1 MLKTFTS
8 LFLKLALLAGLS
20 APALAANDNPVELV
34 RDTSRQ
40 VLDLLKK
47 DDGKNGRQVRA
58 QVEALVLSNF
68 DFKRMTAYAV
78 GQGWRQADA
87 GQQAEL
93 TRQFQTLL
101 VRSYSST
108 MNRFKNA
115 QVDIKPN
122 VIASA
127 DGRETTVKSEV
138 TLPSNGDRKPVAID
152 YTFYKSP
159 QGWKVYNVSVEGLSL
174 ITTYRNQFNDEIR
187 KGGVDGLI
195 KSLQDKNAALAA
207 KGA

>member
-1 MLKTFTS
+1 MLKTLNS
-8 LFLKLALLAGLS
+8 LILKLALLAGLS
-20 APALAANDNPVELV
+20 APALAANDSPVEMV
-34 RDTSRQ
+34 RETSRQ

-47 DDGKNGRQVRA
+47 DDGKNTRQVRA
-58 QVEALVLSNF
+58 QVEALVLPNF
-68 DFKRMTAYAV
+68 DFKRMTAYAI

-87 GQQAEL
+87 EQQAEL
-93 TRQFQTLL
+93 TRQFQSLL

-115 QVDIKPN
+115 QVDVKPN
-122 VIASA
+122 AVVSP

-138 TLPSNGDRKPVAID
+138 SLPNSGDKKPVAID

-195 KSLQDKNAALAA
+195 KSLQDKNAALVA